1 MVGLEILVVDIGIQY
16 YQLHHQSITNKVT
29 AKCFDQEK
37 QTKTYNISILPINIR
52 CNQGILMTLI
62 VVSIH
67 VFGAILELYC
77 MHNM

>member
-16 YQLHHQSITNKVT
+16 SQLHHQSITNKVT

-37 QTKTYNISILPINIR
+37 QTKTHNISILPINMK

-62 VVSIH
+62 VVSIR

-77 MHNM
+77 MYNV